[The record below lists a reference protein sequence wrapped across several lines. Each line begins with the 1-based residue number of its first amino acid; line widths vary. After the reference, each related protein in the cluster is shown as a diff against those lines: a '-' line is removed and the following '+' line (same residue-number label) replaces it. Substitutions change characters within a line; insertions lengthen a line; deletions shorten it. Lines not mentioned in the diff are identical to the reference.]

1 MMEMVHISSAQF
13 TAIYKLQYTSKANC
27 ILYERAQDSILT
39 PNSDCN
45 RFTLLTLIQL
55 TVYGQ
60 RQVSRHKA
68 QNIKI
73 ITFKIILY

>member
-13 TAIYKLQYTSKANC
+13 IAIYKLQHTSKANC

-45 RFTLLTLIQL
+45 RFTPLILIQL
-55 TVYGQ
+55 TVYGGQ
-60 RQVSRHKA
+60 CQVSRGSEY
-68 QNIKI
+68 QNNH
-73 ITFKIILY
+73 L